1 MKDSI
6 EQIVAKYK
14 ADPSKENLR
23 QIAIDNG
30 CTMHEIGQ
38 MLKDAAAP
46 KKKSPGR
53 PKKPSSDTTKKNTK
67 EKASIKDDSN
77 EGEMHAKKYL
87 IPQIIESI
95 TKEKI
100 AELLRLQEIHINKAK
115 ELELE
120 IDELKDFLS
129 GGFDYGDKE

>member
-6 EQIVAKYK
+6 EQIVARYK
-14 ADPSKENLR
+14 ADPSSENMR

-46 KKKSPGR
+46 KKKSHGR

-67 EKASIKDDSN
+67 EN
-77 EGEMHAKKYL
+77 
-87 IPQIIESI
+87 
-95 TKEKI
+95 
-100 AELLRLQEIHINKAK
+100 
-115 ELELE
+115 
-120 IDELKDFLS
+120 
-129 GGFDYGDKE
+129 

>member
-6 EQIVAKYK
+6 EQIMERYK
-14 ADPSKENLR
+14 ADPSSENMR

-38 MLKDAAAP
+38 MLKAAAS

-67 EKASIKDDSN
+67 EKASSKDGSD

-100 AELLRLQEIHINKAK
+100 DELTRLKEIHEYKAK

-129 GGFDYGDKE
+129 GGFKYGDKE

>member
-6 EQIVAKYK
+6 EQIVARYK
-14 ADPSKENLR
+14 ADPSRENMKR
-23 QIAIDNG
+23 IADDNG
-30 CTMHEIGQ
+30 CTMKEIGEF
-38 MLKDAAAP
+38 LKDAATP
-46 KKKSPGR
+46 RKPGR
-53 PKKPSSDTTKKNTK
+53 PKSPRSEATKKGTNK
-67 EKASIKDDSN
+67 KASIKDDSN
-77 EGEMHAKKYL
+77 EGEMHSKKYL

-100 AELLRLQEIHINKAK
+100 AELSRLQEIHINKAK

-129 GGFDYGDKE
+129 GGFDYGHKE